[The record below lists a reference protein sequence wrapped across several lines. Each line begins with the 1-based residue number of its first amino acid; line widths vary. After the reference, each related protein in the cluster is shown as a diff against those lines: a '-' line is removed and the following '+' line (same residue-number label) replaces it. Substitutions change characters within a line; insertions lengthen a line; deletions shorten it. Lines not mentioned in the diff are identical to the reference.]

1 MKIQTL
7 ALVLALAIG
16 GVGHAMAQTTTDVVS
31 QTTTID
37 KTQRVD
43 AIVDQQNRIRA
54 DIKASCNGWDGL
66 SQDKRD
72 EVLKDQDRLFALL
85 QGKQVIG
92 DLQPD
97 RQVEAANLLESIKA
111 VAMNAEDERMIC
123 TRERKMGS
131 NFTQRV
137 CRTVGQLR
145 REREAARDGLRRAD
159 EMQRM
164 QPKQSG
170 SM

>member
-1 MKIQTL
+1 MTTRGGPEMPSPSQYDLLSAMLAWLSQVGLSGTL
-7 ALVLALAIG
+7 TGIVIAHVVLATPF
-16 GVGHAMAQTTTDVVS
+16 AMA
-31 QTTTID
+31 IC
-37 KTQRVD
+37 RL
-43 AIVDQQNRIRA
+43 R
-54 DIKASCNGWDGL
+54 L
-66 SQDKRD
+66 SQMDPS
-72 EVLKDQDRLFALL
+72 L
-85 QGKQVIG
+85 
-92 DLQPD
+92 
-97 RQVEAANLLESIKA
+97 EAAAQAKA